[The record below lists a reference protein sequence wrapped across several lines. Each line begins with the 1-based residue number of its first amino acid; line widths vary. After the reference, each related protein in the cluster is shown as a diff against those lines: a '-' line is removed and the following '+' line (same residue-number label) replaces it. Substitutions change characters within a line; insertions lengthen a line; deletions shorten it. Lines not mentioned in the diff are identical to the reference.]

1 MAEVPADCIICVPG
15 WRPRGRRRRPAGCVF
30 MPETSEDSVPIF
42 HPGTTRSSSRRGG
55 GSGPGTR
62 LVLACGLL
70 VSIAARGE
78 TAGFPASET
87 FLPAT
92 TRVWA
97 SATDPQGLRKR
108 FERSALGGLV
118 YEPLMSTFLDGLRQ
132 QGKASMD
139 PLRGSL
145 EINAAEVAKVA
156 GGEVALAAIERPD
169 GTLATLLL
177 IDTSG
182 REDAV
187 KGVVD
192 DIVVRVAAKGGRPLT
207 APAGM
212 RAFTIAPPPKPAA
225 AAPAPVSPA
234 AKAPAPREVVI
245 APAAAMLVVGD
256 RLDTVVG
263 VIAAMAKP
271 PAANAALAGVPAF
284 VTALDRTGRD
294 VPMAAAKL
302 RWFLDPL
309 AYLAADRRTYPPR
322 STRKAPD
329 YAAILSRHG
338 FDAIKGAGG
347 HVFFG
352 EDGVDLRHNTLIVA
366 PVTVTPGGL
375 GKAARMLC
383 FPNAPGLAP
392 APWVPAGVAGCATLE
407 WDVNGAFA
415 AIPPLV
421 DEVIGEPGV
430 FADVIESLRED
441 PDGPRIDI
449 EQDLVCHLGRRVML
463 ASDHV
468 SPLGVDCER
477 TLIAIETKN
486 PDVVATALAKAIA
499 SEGEVR
505 RIESGSHV
513 IWETV
518 PKPAAAA
525 PAGGD
530 DEARGRARGRVGGRE
545 REDRDSAWPNLSV
558 SVANGHV
565 LLASHR
571 DFLERVLS
579 GKAGEPLAADARF
592 QAAVAAREKLLP
604 GESSLVTFTDTARLV
619 RPAWDL
625 LREGRLP
632 ESRGLAATML
642 TRLLER
648 EPQGRAAAGAA
659 RKQEVDGSTLPDF
672 EDIRKYFGISSVG
685 MQSTPDGWY
694 VVGVGLWDG
703 GRAPAAAR

>member
-1 MAEVPADCIICVPG
+1 MSFAKQMPST
-15 WRPRGRRRRPAGCVF
+15 GRIA
-30 MPETSEDSVPIF
+30 
-42 HPGTTRSSSRRGG
+42 
-55 GSGPGTR
+55 GSGPAPRSGGRTTVAG
-62 LVLACGLL
+62 VLGAGLT
-70 VSIAARGE
+70 AAVGLCVAAILPPAGAAA
-78 TAGFPASET
+78 AGFPPSET

-97 SATDPQGLRKR
+97 SAADPQELRRR

-145 EINAAEVAKVA
+145 EINAMEVAKIA
-156 GGEVALAAIERPD
+156 GGEVALAAVERPD

-177 IDTSG
+177 IDTTG
-182 REDAV
+182 QDDAV

-192 DIVVRVAAKGGRPLT
+192 DIVVRVAAKGGKAVP
-207 APAGM
+207 APAGI
-212 RAFTIAPPPKPAA
+212 RAFAVAPPAKPAVPASQAAGGPPPK
-225 AAPAPVSPA
+225 S
-234 AKAPAPREVVI
+234 PAPREVVV
-245 APAAAMLVVGD
+245 ALGADTLVVGD
-256 RLDTVVG
+256 RLDTVVATL
-263 VIAAMAKP
+263 AASGKP
-271 PAANAALAGVPAF
+271 PAAAASLAGVPAF

-294 VPMAAAKL
+294 VPAAAPKL
-302 RWFLDPL
+302 RWFIDPL
-309 AYLAADRRTYPPR
+309 AYLAADRRTHPPR
-322 STRKAPD
+322 ATKKSPD

-352 EDGVDLRHNTLIVA
+352 EDGVDLRHNSLIVA

-383 FPNAPGLAP
+383 FPNAPSLGP
-392 APWVPAGVAGCATLE
+392 APWVPAGVASCTALE

-430 FADVIESLRED
+430 FADVIESLKQD
-441 PDGPRIDI
+441 PDGPQIDVD
-449 EQDLVCHLGRRVML
+449 QDLVCHLGKRVLL

-468 SPLGVDCER
+468 APLGVDCER
-477 TLIAIETKN
+477 MLIAIETKN
-486 PDVVATALAKAIA
+486 ADVVATALAKAIA
-499 SEGEVR
+499 SEGDVR
-505 RIESGSHV
+505 RVEAGSHV

-518 PKPAAAA
+518 AKPVAA
-525 PAGGD
+525 PGGGAD
-530 DEARGRARGRVGGRE
+530 DEARRRARGRVGGRE

-579 GKAGEPLAADARF
+579 GKAGEPLTADERFRAAA
-592 QAAVAAREKLLP
+592 AAREKLLP
-604 GESSLVTFTDTARLV
+604 GESALVTFTDTARLV
-619 RPAWDL
+619 RPAWEL

-648 EPQGRAAAGAA
+648 EAPGRAGAA
-659 RKQEVDGSTLPDF
+659 GGPRKQEVDGSSLPAF
-672 EDIRKYFGISSVG
+672 EDVRKYFGISTLG

-694 VVGVGLWDG
+694 LAGVGLWHG
-703 GRAPAAAR
+703 VAKPGAAAPAAAR